1 MVLQWTTPLGCLP
14 TWQRGLR
21 SRNKKHMTQEDDD
34 DKADDPPLDKWVDL
48 HEGLIDEEKARS
60 GWVSSQCRHH

>member
-1 MVLQWTTPLGCLP
+1 
-14 TWQRGLR
+14 
-21 SRNKKHMTQEDDD
+21 MTQEDDD